1 MHAPHHSASAEAASE
16 TDLTETD
23 QTDNTPLPSFGQEC
37 GATFKLAFPL
47 VSGQL
52 SQMLMGVVDTVMVGA
67 IGIAALGAAT
77 FANTVLVVPFVVGI
91 GLLTSVSVRVSQAY
105 GANNREGAADALRH
119 GTWLAAG
126 LGLLITALA
135 AAGLPLLKHLGQPP
149 EVVEQ
154 APAFLLICAASMI
167 PALLTLAWKNHA
179 DALNKPWVPFWI
191 NLSAVGVNA
200 GLNALWIH
208 GLAGFPAMGLNG
220 AALATL
226 VARTLAAVAMF
237 CWMKRS
243 PVLRSWIPRKWFAP
257 WRLEGFR
264 SLLVVGL
271 PAGLHLLAEV
281 VAFAVSAL
289 MIGTLGTVPLAAHQ
303 VAMTCAATAF
313 MVPLGVAIATMV
325 RVGEIVGAR
334 QPRRLRAVIA
344 GGWLFSLVSM
354 ALSMVVFFLAGHR
367 IAAWFV
373 DDHQVI
379 QMAAGLL
386 LVAGF
391 FQLVDGMQVVSANAL
406 RGMNDVKV
414 PARIAIMSYWAI
426 AIPVGAFLGLPRW
439 AGYGAAGVWAGLA
452 TGLGTAALLLGF
464 RAWRMAGH
472 AAAMPAGFSAPAS
485 AATKS

>member
-1 MHAPHHSASAEAASE
+1 MHASHHSAPATADATEPAELE
-16 TDLTETD
+16 LQTETAA
-23 QTDNTPLPSFGQEC
+23 LPGFGQEC
-37 GATFKLAFPL
+37 AATFKLAFPL

-67 IGIAALGAAT
+67 IGIAALGAST
-77 FANTVLVVPFVVGI
+77 FANTVLVVPFVLGI
-91 GLLTSVSVRVSQAY
+91 GLLTSISVRVSQAY
-105 GANNREGAADALRH
+105 GANDREAAADALRH
-119 GTWLAAG
+119 GTWLATG

-135 AAGLPLLKHLGQPP
+135 AAGLPLLKYLGQPQ
-149 EVVEQ
+149 EVVDQ

-200 GLNALWIH
+200 GLNAVWIH

-226 VARTLAAVAMF
+226 AARTLAAVAMML
-237 CWMKRS
+237 WMRRS
-243 PVLRSWIPRKWFAP
+243 PVLRPWLPRRWFAP

-264 SLLVVGL
+264 SLLIVGL

-325 RVGEIVGAR
+325 RVGEVVGAR
-334 QPRRLRAVIA
+334 QLRRLRSVIA
-344 GGWLFSLVSM
+344 GGWLFAIVSM
-354 ALSMVVFFLAGHR
+354 ALSMIVFFLAGHR

-373 DDHQVI
+373 DDPQVI

-426 AIPVGAFLGLPRW
+426 AIPVGALLGLPRW

-464 RAWRMAGH
+464 RAWRMAGQAATMPADFALP
-472 AAAMPAGFSAPAS
+472 AAAPA
-485 AATKS
+485 KS